1 LPDWQLFEEIFM
13 TAAALDPKLRIT
25 ARVTTSV
32 QSMLEEAA
40 AYPGVPLN
48 SFLVSAAV
56 EKAGDVLAKERSIK
70 LTSRDAEFLSE
81 LLENPPEPNS
91 YLLKAA
97 SVLKSRVAE

>member
-1 LPDWQLFEEIFM
+1 MSI
-13 TAAALDPKLRIT
+13 TAIESKNRIT

-40 AYPGVPLN
+40 AFLGVPLN

-70 LTSRDAEFLSE
+70 LTSRDASFLSE
-81 LLENPPEPNS
+81 LMETPPEPNA
-91 YLLKAA
+91 YLIKAVA
-97 SVLKSRVAE
+97 DLKSRMAE

>member
-1 LPDWQLFEEIFM
+1 M
-13 TAAALDPKLRIT
+13 ATVALETKNRIT

-40 AYPGVPLN
+40 AFLGVPLN

-70 LTSRDAEFLSE
+70 LTARDAEFLSE
-81 LLENPPEPNS
+81 LMENPPEPNP
-91 YLLKAA
+91 YLIKAA
-97 SVLKSRVAE
+97 SELKSRVAE